1 MSEIPS
7 LQQGP
12 HAPKKAVAGLY
23 TIIALKLGKGL
34 LLLLLALGIFSLV
47 GDDLGSAFERFL
59 RFVKLD
65 PEREFFVDL
74 GRRIESITPS
84 GLKHL
89 ASGTLIY
96 AILLFVE
103 SFGLMSRAFWAGWLA
118 IGETAFFIPLE
129 LHKLIHHFSLTV
141 LGILIINSAIV
152 LYLVRNRQRLFHHH
166 GEHASPQER
175 EDWEV

>member
-1 MSEIPS
+1 MSEAPLS
-7 LQQGP
+7 NPGQP
-12 HAPKKAVAGLY
+12 APKQAAAGLY
-23 TIIALKLGKGL
+23 TIIAIKFGKGL

-47 GDDLGSAFERFL
+47 GDDLGSAFEKFL

-74 GRRIESITPS
+74 GKRIESITPAA
-84 GLKHL
+84 LKQL
-89 ASGTLIY
+89 ASGTLLY

-103 SFGLMSRAFWAGWLA
+103 SLGLMARASWAGWLA

-129 LHKLIHHFSLTV
+129 IHKLIHGFTWTV
-141 LGILIINSAIV
+141 LVILIINSGIV
-152 LYLVRNRQRLFHHH
+152 YYLVRNRQRLFHHPNERRP
-166 GEHASPQER
+166 GPER